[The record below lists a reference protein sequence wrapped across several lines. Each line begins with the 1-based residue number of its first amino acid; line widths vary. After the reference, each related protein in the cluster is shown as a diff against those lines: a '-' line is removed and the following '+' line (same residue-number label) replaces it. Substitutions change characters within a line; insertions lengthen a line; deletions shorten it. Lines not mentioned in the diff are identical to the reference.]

1 MLYGCLMT
9 MGDIPLSALRS
20 AGRGTLNTVVPV
32 ISSSNFEEAAGR
44 FTGFFFAMVT
54 TPVP

>member
-1 MLYGCLMT
+1 
-9 MGDIPLSALRS
+9 
-20 AGRGTLNTVVPV
+20 LNTVVPV

-44 FTGFFFAMVT
+44 FVGFFFAMVT

>member
-9 MGDIPLSALRS
+9 IGDIPFSAFGS
-20 AGRGTLNTVVPV
+20 AGNGTLNTVVPV

-44 FTGFFFAMVT
+44 FVGFRFAMVT